1 MLNRQRKI
9 NKHKS
14 EKQGEE
20 RDKGERN
27 RGLDGRIGKSLHTE
41 KWVGVKLL
49 KVLAIW
55 FSLDSTLL
63 EQMNVFVKSTDIIK
77 IILG

>member
-20 RDKGERN
+20 RDKGEWN
-27 RGLDGRIGKSLHTE
+27 RGLDGGIGKSLHTE